1 MLFFKVTLFFYFIQ
15 QFQSFHFFIFLFY
28 FYRGKDTTT
37 DKMFN
42 DIMDSIINNASKEEI
57 EIIFEKLMI
66 TLLTI
71 IMIIRSKENY
81 LIHSVVLLVL
91 LVVKTISLNLA
102 KLKKV
107 INVSVALIVVKTFL
121 QLLIRYLTILKKNL
135 TNGLNLLNLYF
146 MVIPLNNLLKSLVFA
161 NVPLLYGNIKC

>member
-1 MLFFKVTLFFYFIQ
+1 
-15 QFQSFHFFIFLFY
+15 
-28 FYRGKDTTT
+28 
-37 DKMFN
+37 MFN

-57 EIIFEKLMI
+57 EIIFEKLMV

-81 LIHSVVLLVL
+81 LIHSIVLLVL

-107 INVSVALIVVKTFL
+107 INVSVASIVVKPFL
-121 QLLIRYLTILKKNL
+121 QLLIRYLAILKKDL

-146 MVIPLNNLLKSLVFA
+146 MVIPLNNLLKSLVFE
-161 NVPLLYGNIKC
+161 NIPLLYGDIKC

>member
-1 MLFFKVTLFFYFIQ
+1 M
-15 QFQSFHFFIFLFY
+15 
-28 FYRGKDTTT
+28 T

-42 DIMDSIINNASKEEI
+42 DIMDSIINNASKEKI
-57 EIIFEKLMI
+57 EIIFEKLMV

-81 LIHSVVLLVL
+81 LIHSIVLLVL

-107 INVSVALIVVKTFL
+107 INVSVASIVVKPFL
-121 QLLIRYLTILKKNL
+121 QLLIRYLAILKKDL

-161 NVPLLYGNIKC
+161 NIPLLYGDIKC

>member
-1 MLFFKVTLFFYFIQ
+1 
-15 QFQSFHFFIFLFY
+15 
-28 FYRGKDTTT
+28 
-37 DKMFN
+37 MFN

-57 EIIFEKLMI
+57 EIIFEKLMV

-81 LIHSVVLLVL
+81 LIHSIVLLVL

-107 INVSVALIVVKTFL
+107 INVSVASIVVKPFL
-121 QLLIRYLTILKKNL
+121 QLLIRYLAILKKNL

-146 MVIPLNNLLKSLVFA
+146 MVILLNNLLKSLVFA
-161 NVPLLYGNIKC
+161 NIPLLYGDIKC

>member
-1 MLFFKVTLFFYFIQ
+1 
-15 QFQSFHFFIFLFY
+15 
-28 FYRGKDTTT
+28 
-37 DKMFN
+37 MFN

-57 EIIFEKLMI
+57 EIIFEKLMV

-81 LIHSVVLLVL
+81 LIHSIVLLVL

-107 INVSVALIVVKTFL
+107 INVSVASIVVKPFL
-121 QLLIRYLTILKKNL
+121 QLLIRYLAILKKDL

-161 NVPLLYGNIKC
+161 NIPLLYGDIKC

>member
-1 MLFFKVTLFFYFIQ
+1 
-15 QFQSFHFFIFLFY
+15 
-28 FYRGKDTTT
+28 
-37 DKMFN
+37 MFN

>member
-1 MLFFKVTLFFYFIQ
+1 
-15 QFQSFHFFIFLFY
+15 
-28 FYRGKDTTT
+28 
-37 DKMFN
+37 MFN

-57 EIIFEKLMI
+57 EIIFEKLMV

-81 LIHSVVLLVL
+81 LIHSIVLLVL

-107 INVSVALIVVKTFL
+107 INVSVASIVVKTFL
-121 QLLIRYLTILKKNL
+121 QLLIRYLAILKKDL

-161 NVPLLYGNIKC
+161 NIPLLYGDIKC

>member
-1 MLFFKVTLFFYFIQ
+1 
-15 QFQSFHFFIFLFY
+15 
-28 FYRGKDTTT
+28 
-37 DKMFN
+37 MFN
-42 DIMDSIINNASKEEI
+42 NIMNSIINNASKEEI
-57 EIIFEKLMI
+57 EIIFEKLMV

-81 LIHSVVLLVL
+81 LIHSIVLLVL

-107 INVSVALIVVKTFL
+107 INVSVASIVVKPFL
-121 QLLIRYLTILKKNL
+121 QLLIRYLAILKKDL

-161 NVPLLYGNIKC
+161 NIPLLYGDIKC

>member
-1 MLFFKVTLFFYFIQ
+1 
-15 QFQSFHFFIFLFY
+15 
-28 FYRGKDTTT
+28 
-37 DKMFN
+37 MFN

-57 EIIFEKLMI
+57 EIIFEKLMV

-81 LIHSVVLLVL
+81 LIHSIVLLVL

-107 INVSVALIVVKTFL
+107 INVSVASIVVKPFL
-121 QLLIRYLTILKKNL
+121 QLLIRYLAILKKDL

-146 MVIPLNNLLKSLVFA
+146 MVILLNNLLKSLVFA
-161 NVPLLYGNIKC
+161 NIPLLYGDIKC